1 MVLLEEWMDACG
13 REEKEE
19 GKREERRTEDEG
31 EDRMPPRWRIRIAYQ
46 VFM

>member
-31 EDRMPPRWRIRIAYQ
+31 EMTGCHLNGESR
-46 VFM
+46 